1 MDTVKLLL
9 AHPSVKVD
17 SASSTGVTALWAA
30 AAEGHITVVK
40 LLLAGGAQARV
51 ARRDGVTALMAA
63 CADANSSNN
72 TAAPAAAAAAAA
84 VPVPPSQERL
94 ETVRLLLG
102 AGADLLAVDEV
113 RRRLTQLT
121 LP

>member
-72 TAAPAAAAAAAA
+72 TAAPAAAAAA
-84 VPVPPSQERL
+84 VPVAPSQERL

-113 RRRLTQLT
+113 GRRLTQLT